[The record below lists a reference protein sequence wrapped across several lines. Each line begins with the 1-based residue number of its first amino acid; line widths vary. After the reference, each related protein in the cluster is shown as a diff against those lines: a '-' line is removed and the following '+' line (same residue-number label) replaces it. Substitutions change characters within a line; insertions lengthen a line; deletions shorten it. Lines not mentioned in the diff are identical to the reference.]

1 NIEKTKISA
10 NVYQGTVISQS
21 KLANETDFKRSS
33 VVRMS
38 NYYDEMR
45 KNHIEND
52 YGNKLGSEESTF
64 SDNSYEFHTG
74 EKIEEILREELKSDK
89 SPIEDSEVSRARDIE
104 SIVDNLI
111 LSNTKKKLS
120 AENDNISDEYTDII
134 RRNVDNL

>member
-1 NIEKTKISA
+1 MGEIKSNIEKTKISA

-33 VVRMS
+33 VRRMS
-38 NYYDEMR
+38 NYYDEIQ

-52 YGNKLGSEESTF
+52 YGNKLGSEESAF
-64 SDNSYEFHTG
+64 SDNPYDFHTG
-74 EKIEEILREELKSDK
+74 EKIEEIQREELKSDK
-89 SPIEDSEVSRARDIE
+89 SSIEDSEVTRAIDIE

-120 AENDNISDEYTDII
+120 AENDNIFDESTDS
-134 RRNVDNL
+134 L